1 MIAGM
6 RAGRRSGRDAAAGC
20 GRWVVPRGI
29 CALALL
35 AAGPATAS
43 GQASLSEQL
52 RSILNRKPHA
62 QTRVAACVVDL
73 ASGTTIFELN
83 ADEVLIP
90 ASNAKVFVM
99 AGALLELGA
108 DFAFETVVAV
118 DGDRLVVIGDGDPGL
133 GDERLHRARG
143 EDIEAPFRRWA
154 EALRRRGL
162 VSFPQG
168 LLIDASI
175 FDDQYIHP
183 EWEAEDLGKWYA
195 APVAG
200 LNFNDNC
207 LDITAVPAARAGD
220 PVRVEVRPRNTLIN
234 LIVNAK
240 SGGKGEPI
248 LRHPPG
254 TMDYRIDGR
263 CNKRWPFPPVA
274 FPDPPLLTADALRV
288 VLRGEGIAIGGEI
301 RRGRVRLPDG
311 RLPPGL
317 AVIGTERTSLGEC
330 LSRIGKN
337 SQNFFAE
344 CVLKRLGFE
353 RARRR
358 GEPAPRGDWSGGA
371 AAIVDALA
379 RMGVDTRGLVVS
391 DGSGLSRKNQ
401 CTARQLTSVLKLMR
415 GHADAQLFHASLSES
430 GVDGSLR
437 TRLRDLR
444 SSVYAKTGTMRGIR
458 TLSGYV
464 DGADG
469 PRFAF
474 AVMFNGYSGGS
485 APYRELQDQV
495 CRALSSAANTSS
507 AR

>member
-1 MIAGM
+1 M
-6 RAGRRSGRDAAAGC
+6 
-20 GRWVVPRGI
+20 
-29 CALALL
+29 
-35 AAGPATAS
+35 
-43 GQASLSEQL
+43 
-52 RSILNRKPHA
+52 PHA

-73 ASGTTIFELN
+73 ASGSTVFEIA

-99 AGALLELGA
+99 AAALLELGA
-108 DFAFETVVAV
+108 DFAFETVAAV
-118 DGDRLVVIGDGDPGL
+118 DGSRLVVIGDGDPGL

-154 EALRRRGL
+154 ATLRERGL
-162 VSFPQG
+162 VSFPG
-168 LLIDASI
+168 GVVVDATI
-175 FDDQYIHP
+175 FDEQYLHP
-183 EWEAEDLGKWYA
+183 DWEAEDLGKWYA

-207 LDITAVPAARAGD
+207 LDITAVPAAREGD

-263 CNKRWPFPPVA
+263 CSKRWAFPPVA

-288 VLRGEGIAIGGEI
+288 VLRGEGISIGNE
-301 RRGRVRLPDG
+301 RRTARVRLPG
-311 RLPPGL
+311 GGLPAGL
-317 AVIGTERTSLGEC
+317 EVIGRERTSLGEC

-344 CVLKRLGFE
+344 CVLKRLGYE

-358 GEPAPRGDWSGGA
+358 GEVEPRGDWAGGA
-371 AAIVDALA
+371 AAIVEALA
-379 RMGVDTRGLVVS
+379 RMGIDTRGLVVS
-391 DGSGLSRKNQ
+391 DGSGLSRKNA
-401 CTARQLTSVLKLMR
+401 CTARQLTSVLTVMR
-415 GHADAQLFHASLSES
+415 GHADGPLFHDSLSES

-444 SSVYAKTGTMRGIR
+444 SAVYAKTGTMRGIR

-464 DGADG
+464 NGADG

-474 AVMFNGYSGGS
+474 AVLFNGYPGGS

-495 CRALSSAANTSS
+495 CRVLSAAANTSS
-507 AR
+507 GR

>member
-1 MIAGM
+1 M
-6 RAGRRSGRDAAAGC
+6 
-20 GRWVVPRGI
+20 
-29 CALALL
+29 
-35 AAGPATAS
+35 
-43 GQASLSEQL
+43 
-52 RSILNRKPHA
+52 
-62 QTRVAACVVDL
+62 VDL
-73 ASGTTIFELN
+73 ASGATILDLH
-83 ADEVLIP
+83 ADAPLIP

-99 AGALLELGA
+99 AAALLELGA
-108 DFAFETVVAV
+108 DFAFETVAAV
-118 DGDRLVVIGDGDPGL
+118 GGSRLVVIGDGDPGL

-154 EALRRRGL
+154 AALRERGL
-162 VSFPQG
+162 VSFPEG
-168 LLIDASI
+168 MVVDATI
-175 FDDQYIHP
+175 FDEQYLHP
-183 EWEAEDLGKWYA
+183 AWEAGDLGKWYA

-207 LDITAVPAARAGD
+207 LDITAVPAARGGD

-248 LRHPPG
+248 LRHPAG

-263 CNKRWPFPPVA
+263 CSKRWPFPPVA

-288 VLRGEGIAIGGEI
+288 VLREEGISVGKNQRAA
-301 RRGRVRLPDG
+301 RVRGSDGGLPA
-311 RLPPGL
+311 GL
-317 AVIGTERTSLGEC
+317 EVIGRERTTLGEC

-353 RARRR
+353 RMRRR
-358 GEPAPRGDWSGGA
+358 GEVDPRGDWAGGA

-379 RMGVDTRGLVVS
+379 RAGIDTRGLVVS
-391 DGSGLSRKNQ
+391 DGSGLSRENA
-401 CTARQLTSVLKLMR
+401 CTARQLTSVLTVMR
-415 GHADAQLFHASLSES
+415 GHADGPLFHDSLSES

-444 SSVYAKTGTMRGIR
+444 SSVHAKTGTMRGIR

-474 AVMFNGYSGGS
+474 AVLFNGYPGGS

-495 CRALSSAANTSS
+495 CRALAAAANTSS
-507 AR
+507 GR